1 MAPKGKDVAKA
12 TKAAKAVKA
21 GALKKGAMKRRT
33 SVTFH
38 RPKTLI
44 RAREPAYPRQR
55 CVTKA
60 GPARCRG
67 FPRGGARRAGVAS
80 PAGAYGVTP
89 DVLHARCCRPA
100 RRRWAGEA

>member
-44 RAREPAYPRQR
+44 RAREPAYPRQSAPSKER
-55 CVTKA
+55 LDAFSVRT
-60 GPARCRG
+60 GPSPRDIGSAQCR
-67 FPRGGARRAGVAS
+67 RHLAEHEGV
-80 PAGAYGVTP
+80 
-89 DVLHARCCRPA
+89 
-100 RRRWAGEA
+100 